1 MNNVTKVF
9 DSIGFNF
16 KFREGVFIAQ
26 KPLNGYNSLDSSHV
40 GYYIPYIVRSYEGSE
55 ITYEV
60 GVGYVDLQGND
71 IVVKRDRVVR
81 SSNNNEPIN
90 FPDSKR
96 QEFFIFANESSFD
109 SGFNNI
115 IVRDDHFTADPV
127 QASYLID
134 TSQKS
139 IDVVLPTNLQSKNLA
154 IEFKIISGNNSVI
167 IRSSDGHIAHTLT
180 SAKNY
185 VKLGFANNQWHVIG
199 VVVPQSNFAALS
211 NPEYSIL
218 SDPSG
223 NTYSFQFNGGG
234 GEFQGSEVYWSSGG
248 TNKMLL
254 GSDSEASAHTILP
267 TSGTAD
273 TIFNNDRKASDFLVY
288 GSGTGISNYNMFFA
302 YDGRLGLN
310 IPSGS
315 RPVTV
320 FHVVNNICQ
329 EGFRLENRNYCHPA
343 NMTLYHTPSGALL
356 NNTLVGEVNL
366 AGKDGNGNKVN
377 YVSLQSTA
385 NNSSAATPKGQFD
398 LVVATTST
406 GVKTITSNDS
416 TTTVGY
422 SDNKL
427 TVASGGNTVLGH
439 DTSNIN
445 LSSSEATIN
454 SPSIKLN
461 STSIVLGSGG
471 TGSITIPSLFAT
483 NLQSNTI
490 KLNNISENSIL
501 AVDSSGF
508 LSATPEN
515 VKFSSIPSG
524 SFLTTAESGFVTGV
538 YTLNDYFLTNQ
549 NILWNQYP
557 VRKANICLRQIVFI
571 DPLPELTEFVVGDQ
585 VAVKL
590 SDGTIEYR
598 RINSIDIAN
607 NQITGLV
614 VDQNLSDN
622 TVVDLEVYSITRGG
636 FLSIKMFT
644 QPGTIADATANT
656 ISIRPGVNTVFNEQ
670 QKDIDFI
677 VYGQDAVPALTV
689 EANSSGNQT
698 ITSGTYLAYAT
709 STSSKPFT
717 ITVTS
722 GGAGF
727 NNQNNSANYNY
738 AASGSFSGLVTTV
751 GTNGSSSYYG
761 TRDQNGNVAEWIE
774 NNSTIHTPTIEYS
787 AGGSFK
793 SAEGNALRSLLPVSG
808 TGVYEDIGFR
818 LASAYG
824 LSDGAAITGAGG
836 SNLGLSFS
844 AVEDINNIADTSD
857 LYTTSGTAAIPT
869 GNNLFAT
876 GISNLGTVDYHYRIS
891 TNEITNKQYTQFLNA
906 VASGTDNLSLYQT
919 LMETSGVGGIER
931 SGSPGSY
938 TYHTKANMDNKPVV
952 FVNYLSA
959 VRFANWLHNG
969 APTGTGVSTNTTEDG
984 SYSLLNTGPDTYQ
997 VTKNSYNKYWLPNI
1011 HEWHKAAYFEPK
1023 ELVSLSGTS
1032 HVMIK
1037 RDTPYPVYTSTGV
1050 NGEFTK
1056 YANLSVS
1063 GWMYADKI
1071 LIGDGT
1077 FVSPTGEDGR
1087 AESIE
1092 LLDGLFKFELGSYKF
1107 SMGDQDNVTIS
1118 YGNADYDGTYGNFL
1132 SSNSGVTLSTKGNDI
1147 NLVAESGYIK
1157 LISPYPIKMSGIEA
1171 SEVRTEEIIKIDT
1184 TGGQTATYPG
1194 DSGSL
1199 VYKLGDNA
1207 AGTSSQFKFLS
1218 DLLNMP
1224 GGRSNAPLFITDT
1237 KYVETY
1243 SGITFNSDEIVS
1255 TNKVALPKIKI
1266 GDDIPLY
1273 SGYILTH
1280 QGEGYADW
1288 EPANYLDAEGV
1299 LWERDAKLPVQVYE
1313 DKITFSGQ
1321 SLETISGAFKYTDTI
1336 ALVNLVTAETYYVK
1350 GSDGPFV
1357 IAGSGG
1363 TPDPGNFVQQID
1375 GNPTINVCPSIP
1387 WTPSTG
1393 SSFVSGLAYSVTR
1406 GAYMSMQI
1414 DPAAVSGFSCAGG
1427 LVANES
1433 AAYAF
1438 KPSTLNHISIRPNYS
1453 TSFNLLGEDID
1464 FVIYPSRM
1472 TNFDRYEPDI
1482 HGVDESGKSV
1492 GLMPGLMIDAN
1503 VSNAVTGNMA
1513 TGVFFSGYLDVGETQ
1528 PTGAHKDETAK
1539 VYINTNTPF
1548 KIGDPVTSGT
1558 GTQTLQTYADL
1569 TVNRYAYA
1577 SGLIA
1582 QELYFTPKP
1591 DLTGEGTYVVNA
1603 PLTVNTLGQVVSQVP
1618 ETAATVPGKPTD
1630 VTGSAGNS
1638 AVTLTWLAP
1647 SKNGG
1652 RVIVNY
1658 IIEYSLDG
1666 GNSWT
1671 KFERATSIDT
1681 TASLT
1686 GLQNGSNYI
1695 FRISAVNSV
1704 GTGEPSIS
1712 SAQITPNSNFPSE
1725 PRNLTVTRGS
1735 LSAELKW
1742 VIPSFGS
1749 PFTAYVIEY
1758 STNNGS
1764 TWSTYPTPSITD
1776 DTEVTDG
1783 KKTTLSGILNEPR
1796 YLFRIKAQN
1805 SYGFGPYSQAESIG
1819 SDPYEPP
1826 SDTEDATSIWDFGK
1840 IQFTGVCS

>member
-16 KFREGVFIAQ
+16 KFKDGIFIAH
-26 KPLNGYNSLDSSHV
+26 KPLNGYNTLDSSHV

-60 GVGYVDLQGND
+60 GVGYVDLQGD
-71 IVVKRDRVVR
+71 HIVVKRDRVVR
-81 SSNNNEPIN
+81 SSNNDEPIN
-90 FPDSKR
+90 FPDAKR

-115 IVRDDHFTADPV
+115 ILRNEHFTADPV

-134 TSQKS
+134 TSEKS

-167 IRSSDGHIAHTLT
+167 IRSADGHIAHTLT

-199 VVVPQSNFAALS
+199 VVVPSSDYSSLS

-234 GEFQGSEVYWSSGG
+234 GDFQGSEVYWSSGG

-254 GSDSEASAHTILP
+254 GSDAEADAHTILP
-267 TSGTAD
+267 ASGSGN
-273 TIFNNDRKASDFLVY
+273 TIFNNDRQASDFLVY
-288 GSGTGISNYNMFFA
+288 GSGTGVSNYNMFFA

-356 NNTLVGEVNL
+356 SGTKVGELNL
-366 AGKDGNGNKVN
+366 AGKDSNGNKVN
-377 YVSLQSTA
+377 YVSFESTA
-385 NNSSAATPKGQFD
+385 TNSAAATPKGQFD
-398 LVVATTST
+398 LVVATTNT
-406 GVKTITSNDS
+406 GVKTLSSNDS

-427 TVASGGNTVLGH
+427 TVASGSNTILGH

-445 LSSSEATIN
+445 FSSTEATIN

-490 KLNNISENSIL
+490 RLNNVSENSIL

-508 LSATPEN
+508 ISSTPEN
-515 VKFSSIPSG
+515 VKFASIPSG
-524 SFLTTAESGFVTGV
+524 RFLTTANNGFVTGI
-538 YTLNDYFLTNQ
+538 YNLTDYFLTNQ

-557 VRKANICLRQIVFI
+557 VRKANICLRQIVFVS
-571 DPLPELTEFVVGDQ
+571 PLPELTEFNVGDQ
-585 VAVKL
+585 VAVKV

-598 RINSIDIAN
+598 RINSIDIDSN
-607 NQITGLV
+607 SITGLV

-622 TVVDLEVYSITRGG
+622 TVVDLEVYSITRAG
-636 FLSIKMFT
+636 FLSMKMFT
-644 QPGTIADATANT
+644 APGTIADATANT
-656 ISIRPGVNTVFNEQ
+656 LSIRPGVNTVFNEQ
-670 QKDIDFI
+670 QKDIDFV
-677 VYGQDAVPALTV
+677 VYGQDTIPALTV

-698 ITSGTYLAYAT
+698 ITSGTYYGYAT
-709 STSSKPFT
+709 STTSKPFT
-717 ITVTS
+717 IAVTS

-727 NNQNNSANYNY
+727 NALNNSANYDY
-738 AASGSFSGLVTTV
+738 AASGSFSGLVTSV
-751 GTNGSSSYYG
+751 GTNGATSYYG

-774 NNSTIHTPTIEYS
+774 NNSTIHTPTIEYA

-793 SAEGNALRSLLPVSG
+793 NTEGNALRSLLPVSG
-808 TGVYEDIGFR
+808 TGVYEDVGFR
-818 LASAYG
+818 IASSYG
-824 LSDGAAITGAGG
+824 LSDSAVLASGANI
-836 SNLGLSFS
+836 SLSFVS
-844 AVEDINNIADTSD
+844 VEDINNIADVSN
-857 LYTTSGTAAIPT
+857 LYTTTGTHVLASGE
-869 GNNLFAT
+869 NLVAT
-876 GISNLGTVDYHYRIS
+876 GINNLGITDYHYRMS
-891 TNEITNKQYTQFLNA
+891 TNEITNNQYVHFLNA
-906 VASGTDNLSLYQT
+906 VAATDNLSLYQT
-919 LMETSGVGGIER
+919 SMSGSVIGGIVR
-931 SGSPGSY
+931 SGSPGTY
-938 TYHTKANMDNKPVV
+938 TYHTKANMEDKPVV
-952 FVNYLSA
+952 FVNYLSS
-959 VRFANWLHNG
+959 VRFTNWLHNG
-969 APTGTGVSTNTTEDG
+969 APTGAAVSSNTTEDG
-984 SYSLLNTGPDTYQ
+984 SYSLLNTGSDTYQ
-997 VTKNSYNKYWLPNI
+997 VTKNSYNKYWIPNI

-1023 ELVSLSGTS
+1023 EVVSLSGTS

-1037 RDTPYPVYTSTGV
+1037 RDTPYPVYTSTGI

-1063 GWMYADKI
+1063 GWMYADK
-1071 LIGDGT
+1071 LVIGDGT
-1077 FVSPTGEDGR
+1077 FVSPTGEDGK

-1107 SMGDQDNVTIS
+1107 TMGDQNNVTIS
-1118 YGNADYDGTYGNFL
+1118 YGNANYDGTYGNFL
-1132 SSNSGVTLSTKGNDI
+1132 SSNSGITLSTKGHDV

-1157 LISPYPIKMSGIEA
+1157 LISPYPIKMSGLEA
-1171 SEVRTEEIIKIDT
+1171 SEVRTEQIIKIDT

-1194 DSGSL
+1194 ESGSL

-1218 DLLNMP
+1218 NLLNMP
-1224 GGRSNAPLFITDT
+1224 GGRSNSPLFVNDT
-1237 KYVETY
+1237 KYVQTY
-1243 SGITFNSDEIVS
+1243 SGITFNSDEVIS

-1280 QGEGYADW
+1280 QGEGYAEW
-1288 EPANYLDAEGV
+1288 EPTNYLDAEGV
-1299 LWERDAKLPVQVYE
+1299 LWERDPKLAVQVYE
-1313 DKITFSGQ
+1313 DKIAFSGS
-1321 SLETISGAFKYTDTI
+1321 SLSDVSGAFKYTDTI
-1336 ALVNLVTAETYYVK
+1336 ALVNLMTAETFYVK

-1363 TPDPGNFVQQID
+1363 SPDPGNFVQQID
-1375 GNPTINVCPSIP
+1375 GKPTINVCPSIP
-1387 WTPSTG
+1387 WTPGTG

-1427 LVANES
+1427 LVANDA
-1433 AAYAF
+1433 AAYSF
-1438 KPSTLNHISIRPNYS
+1438 KPSTLNHISIRPDYS
-1453 TSFNLLGEDID
+1453 TSFNLLGENID

-1472 TNFDRYEPDI
+1472 TAFDRYEPDI
-1482 HGVDESGKSV
+1482 FAITEDGQSSGLV
-1492 GLMPGLMIDAN
+1492 PGFMIDAN
-1503 VSNAVTGNMA
+1503 ISNAVTGTMA
-1513 TGVFFSGYLDVGETQ
+1513 TGVMFGGYLDVEETQ
-1528 PTGAHKDETAK
+1528 PSGAHKDETAK
-1539 VYINTNTPF
+1539 VYINTKSAF

-1558 GTQTLQTYADL
+1558 GVGTLQTYADL

-1591 DLTGEGTYVVNA
+1591 DITGSGTYVVNA
-1603 PLTVNTLGQVVSQVP
+1603 PLTINTLGQVISQVP
-1618 ETAATVPGKPTD
+1618 EAAATVPGKPTSIS
-1630 VTGSAGNS
+1630 GSTGNS

-1647 SKNGG
+1647 SNNGG
-1652 RVIVNY
+1652 RVLLNY

-1666 GNSWT
+1666 GDSWT
-1671 KFERATSIDT
+1671 KYERAASIDT

-1686 GLQNGSNYI
+1686 GLQNGSSYI
-1695 FRISAVNSV
+1695 FRISAVNTV
-1704 GTGEPSIS
+1704 GTGAPSIS
-1712 SAQITPNSNFPSE
+1712 SAQITPSSNFPSE
-1725 PRNLTVTRGS
+1725 PRNFTITRSS
-1735 LSAELKW
+1735 LSATLKW
-1742 VIPSFGS
+1742 VVPIFGASFTG
-1749 PFTAYVIEY
+1749 YVIEY
-1758 STNNGS
+1758 STDNAS
-1764 TWSTYPTPSITD
+1764 TWSTYPSPTIED
-1776 DTEVTDG
+1776 DPDVTDG
-1783 KKTTLSGILNEPR
+1783 KKTTLSGIQDAPR

-1805 SYGFGPYSQAESIG
+1805 SYGYGPYAQEESIG